1 MDATGRRAKRI
12 GRLEVAP
19 QLRWTP
25 RGAHLTIFTAWQHVY
40 KVFDLDGSG
49 EVGFD
54 ELFVLGTARR
64 ELRHKGG
71 VWTSEKNERVME
83 LIGRDAT
90 GDVPMGNFSAF
101 FEECLPI
108 DQAEFEVPVT
118 AN

>member
-1 MDATGRRAKRI
+1 M
-12 GRLEVAP
+12 
-19 QLRWTP
+19 QS
-25 RGAHLTIFTAWQHVY
+25 VY

-54 ELFVLGTARR
+54 ELFVLGQARR
-64 ELRHKGG
+64 ELGQKEG
-71 VWTSEKNERVME
+71 VWTAEKNERVME

-108 DQAEFEVPVT
+108 DEKEFEARPDAQQPLLRRICSASSPCHGAHRRRWSSSSSVHIT
-118 AN
+118 